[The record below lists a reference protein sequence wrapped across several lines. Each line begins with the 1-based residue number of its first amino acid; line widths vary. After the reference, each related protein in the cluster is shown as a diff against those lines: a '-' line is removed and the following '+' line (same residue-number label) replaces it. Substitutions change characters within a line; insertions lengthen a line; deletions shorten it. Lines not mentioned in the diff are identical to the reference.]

1 MKIVW
6 KNRTFFGKQQL
17 VFSEED
23 KAFLIKSGIVEVQT
37 RAESVLAYL
46 GAGDTIVV
54 NEGLDFYARTALD
67 LEEVELEEN
76 RYASFYNHLLVERMD
91 EYHYSAQARVSICI
105 KKLADKFGTEKNGE
119 IQIATN
125 FTQYDIANYCN
136 LKREYISVL
145 LRRLAGRRII
155 RIKPKPW
162 VVLDMEALREYIS
175 ETSF

>member
-1 MKIVW
+1 MNIVW
-6 KNRTFFGKQQL
+6 KNRTFFGKQKL
-17 VFSEED
+17 VFSEKD

-37 RAESVLAYL
+37 KAASVLTYL
-46 GAGDTIVV
+46 GVGDYIVV
-54 NEGLDFYARTALD
+54 NGDLDFYARTALD
-67 LEEVELEEN
+67 LEEIELEVN
-76 RYASFYNHLLVERMD
+76 SSSGFYNHLLVERMD
-91 EYHYSAQARVSICI
+91 EYHYNAAARVSICI

-119 IQIATN
+119 IQIESI

-162 VVLDMEALREYIS
+162 TVLDMEALRDYIS